1 MNNYRI
7 GFIGAGNMSQA
18 LIAGLLDS
26 GSVPIQSLSAADPVP
41 ATLRALSERGMLTGV
56 NLPIA
61 VRERDFVFLGIK
73 PQVADAVLPQ
83 LADALV
89 PGQVVVSMMAGVQ
102 TASIERYMGSDTP
115 VIRVMPQTLVRLRMG
130 ACALCG
136 GRFATAEHMD
146 QVRQIL
152 ELVGS
157 AVEVSEAQMDAVTG
171 LSGSGPAYVY
181 AMVDALADG
190 GVRAGLPRNTALQ
203 LAAQTVAGAAQMV
216 LQGEHHPA
224 ELKEQ
229 VTSPGGTTIA
239 GLHAL
244 ERGGLRAALMN
255 AVVEASERSRE
266 LGSSGDRHYRLRHG
280 QSSQRREGISV
291 SRFRG
296 TNY

>member
-1 MNNYRI
+1 
-7 GFIGAGNMSQA
+7 
-18 LIAGLLDS
+18 
-26 GSVPIQSLSAADPVP
+26 
-41 ATLRALSERGMLTGV
+41 
-56 NLPIA
+56 
-61 VRERDFVFLGIK
+61 
-73 PQVADAVLPQ
+73 
-83 LADALV
+83 
-89 PGQVVVSMMAGVQ
+89 
-102 TASIERYMGSDTP
+102 
-115 VIRVMPQTLVRLRMG
+115 MPQTLVRLRMG

-216 LQGEHHPA
+216 LQSEHHPA

-266 LGSSGDRHYRLRHG
+266 LGSS
-280 QSSQRREGISV
+280 
-291 SRFRG
+291 
-296 TNY
+296 

>member
-83 LADALV
+83 LADALI

-136 GRFATAEHMD
+136 GRFATARTH
-146 QVRQIL
+146 
-152 ELVGS
+152 
-157 AVEVSEAQMDAVTG
+157 
-171 LSGSGPAYVY
+171 GPSPAN
-181 AMVDALADG
+181 LGIGWQCCRSKRSADG
-190 GVRAGLPRNTALQ
+190 RR
-203 LAAQTVAGAAQMV
+203 
-216 LQGEHHPA
+216 HR
-224 ELKEQ
+224 
-229 VTSPGGTTIA
+229 TI
-239 GLHAL
+239 
-244 ERGGLRAALMN
+244 RQ
-255 AVVEASERSRE
+255 RSR
-266 LGSSGDRHYRLRHG
+266 LRICDG
-280 QSSQRREGISV
+280 
-291 SRFRG
+291 
-296 TNY
+296 

>member
-1 MNNYRI
+1 MNDYRI
-7 GFIGAGNMSQA
+7 GFIGAGNINQA

-26 GSVPIQSLSAADPVP
+26 ASVSTEHLSAVDPVP
-41 ATLRALSERGMLTGV
+41 KALTSLKERGILTGV
-56 NLPIA
+56 ELSLA
-61 VRERDFVFLGIK
+61 VRERDYIFLGVK
-73 PQVADAVLPQ
+73 PQVADSVLPA

-89 PGQVVVSMMAGVQ
+89 PGQVIVSMMAGVQ
-102 TASIERYMGSDTP
+102 TASIEQYTGHETP

-136 GRFATAEHMD
+136 GRAATPETIG

-157 AVEVSEAQMDAVTG
+157 AVEVNEAQMDAVTG

-181 AMVDALADG
+181 AVVDALADG
-190 GVRAGLPRNTALQ
+190 GVRAGLPRDTALQ
-203 LAAQTVAGAAQMV
+203 LAAQTVAGAAQMI
-216 LQGEHHPA
+216 LRSEHHPA

-244 ERGGLRAALMN
+244 EQGGLRATLMN
-255 AVVEASERSRE
+255 AVLEASERSRE
-266 LGSSGDRHYRLRHG
+266 LGSS
-280 QSSQRREGISV
+280 
-291 SRFRG
+291 
-296 TNY
+296 

>member
-1 MNNYRI
+1 MNNHRI

-18 LIAGLLDS
+18 LIAGLLYS
-26 GSVPIQSLSAADPVP
+26 GSVPIQSLSASDPVP

-56 NLPIA
+56 ELPIA
-61 VRERDFVFLGIK
+61 VRERDFIFLGIK

-102 TASIERYMGSDTP
+102 TASIERYMGGDTP

-136 GRFATAEHMD
+136 GRFATAEHID

-190 GVRAGLPRNTALQ
+190 GVRAGLPRDIALQ

-216 LQGEHHPA
+216 LQSEHHPA

-266 LGSSGDRHYRLRHG
+266 LGSS
-280 QSSQRREGISV
+280 
-291 SRFRG
+291 
-296 TNY
+296 

>member
-1 MNNYRI
+1 
-7 GFIGAGNMSQA
+7 
-18 LIAGLLDS
+18 
-26 GSVPIQSLSAADPVP
+26 
-41 ATLRALSERGMLTGV
+41 MLTGV

-266 LGSSGDRHYRLRHG
+266 LGSS
-280 QSSQRREGISV
+280 
-291 SRFRG
+291 
-296 TNY
+296 

>member
-1 MNNYRI
+1 
-7 GFIGAGNMSQA
+7 
-18 LIAGLLDS
+18 
-26 GSVPIQSLSAADPVP
+26 V
-41 ATLRALSERGMLTGV
+41 E
-56 NLPIA
+56 LPIA
-61 VRERDFVFLGIK
+61 VRERDFIFLGIK
-73 PQVADAVLPQ
+73 PQVADAVLPE

-102 TASIERYMGSDTP
+102 TASIERYMGGDTP

-136 GRFATAEHMD
+136 GRFATAEHID
-146 QVRQIL
+146 QIRQIL

-190 GVRAGLPRNTALQ
+190 GVRAGLPRDTALQ

-216 LQGEHHPA
+216 LQSDHHPA

-266 LGSSGDRHYRLRHG
+266 LGSS
-280 QSSQRREGISV
+280 
-291 SRFRG
+291 
-296 TNY
+296 

>member
-1 MNNYRI
+1 MNDYRI

-26 GSVPIQSLSAADPVP
+26 ASVSTEHLSAVDTVP
-41 ATLRALSERGMLTGV
+41 KALTPLKERGILTGV
-56 NLPIA
+56 ELPLA
-61 VRERDFVFLGIK
+61 VRERDYIFLGVK
-73 PQVADAVLPQ
+73 PQVADSVLPA

-89 PGQVVVSMMAGVQ
+89 PGQVIVSMMAGGQ
-102 TASIERYMGSDTP
+102 TASIEQYTGHETP

-136 GRFATAEHMD
+136 GRAATPENIG

-157 AVEVSEAQMDAVTG
+157 AVEVNEAQMDAVTG

-181 AMVDALADG
+181 AVVDALADG
-190 GVRAGLPRNTALQ
+190 GVRAGLPRDTALQ
-203 LAAQTVAGAAQMV
+203 LAAQTVAGAAQMI
-216 LQGEHHPA
+216 LRSEHHPA

-244 ERGGLRAALMN
+244 EQGGLRATLMN
-255 AVVEASERSRE
+255 AVLEASERSRE
-266 LGSSGDRHYRLRHG
+266 LGSS
-280 QSSQRREGISV
+280 
-291 SRFRG
+291 
-296 TNY
+296 